1 MKFSVVKHRALYVAC
16 GVSILVNIHLA
27 DSFLRWV
34 NYVEYGWN
42 EIKRRSNDVD
52 VEKTQKS
59 MVLVGIEDD
68 YNLIVATN
76 DFSFSLCSRMKSE
89 KFSASCYSSNFLKNA
104 KANEHYRFFVQDDS
118 YEIFWSCDAKG
129 GCCDITVKDSSG
141 RVWQNINGDLN
152 WLIPDGVSI
161 RTNGVDESD
170 NLL

>member
-89 KFSASCYSSNFLKNA
+89 KLSASCYSSNFLRNA
-104 KANEHYRFFVQDDS
+104 KANELYRFFVQDDS
-118 YEIFWSCDAKG
+118 HEIFWSGDPEGICR
-129 GCCDITVKDSSG
+129 DITVKDSSG
-141 RVWQNINGDLN
+141 RVWKNINGDMN

-170 NLL
+170 NL

>member
-16 GVSILVNIHLA
+16 GVSILVNIYLA

-42 EIKRRSNDVD
+42 EIKRRFNDVD

-89 KFSASCYSSNFLKNA
+89 KFSVSCYSSNFLRNA
-104 KANEHYRFFVQDDS
+104 KANELYRFFVQDDS
-118 YEIFWSCDAKG
+118 YEIFWSGDPEGICR
-129 GCCDITVKDSSG
+129 DITVKDSSG
-141 RVWQNINGDLN
+141 RVWKNINGDMN
-152 WLIPDGVSI
+152 WLIPEGVLVI
-161 RTNGVDESD
+161 TNAEDEFVKS
-170 NLL
+170 L